1 MANKRKA
8 AVEPLQDDVIVKA
21 ERIEEAR
28 VADST
33 LAENVVQEKVISK
46 EERIAEIQLMLEGIA
61 YRKQLLL
68 QKASE
73 EAEAIQ
79 RRVTNGLAEFDKLIK
94 VYSDELNAL
103 QATEKNG

>member
-8 AVEPLQDDVIVKA
+8 ATETLQDAVVVKA

-28 VADST
+28 VADS
-33 LAENVVQEKVISK
+33 APVEDVVQEKVISR

-79 RRVTNGLAEFDKLIK
+79 RRVTNGLAEYDKLIK

-103 QATEKNG
+103 QVNEQK

>member
-1 MANKRKA
+1 MASKRKA
-8 AVEPLQDDVIVKA
+8 ATEPLQDDVVVKA

-28 VADST
+28 VADSAP
-33 LAENVVQEKVISK
+33 AEDVVQEKVISK
-46 EERIAEIQLMLEGIA
+46 EERIAEIKLMLEGIA

-79 RRVTNGLAEFDKLIK
+79 RRVANGLAEYDKLIK

-103 QATEKNG
+103 QVTEQK